1 MRPVLL
7 AAALLLAAGCNTAG
21 PLVDTAPVTTDGLVL
36 TADARAY
43 GRGDTAR
50 LTLTNGSAAT
60 ATTGV
65 LECALVE
72 RWTGAAWTPSASG
85 NDRACIQIARI
96 LAPGDA
102 MTGEV
107 PLDLPAGSYRLT
119 QPVSL
124 DGSGESVAVSTASFA
139 VE

>member
-1 MRPVLL
+1 MRPILL
-7 AAALLLAAGCNTAG
+7 ALLLAAGCTAAD
-21 PLVDTAPVTTDGLVL
+21 PLVDTAPVSTDGLTL
-36 TADARAY
+36 AADARAY
-43 GRGDTAR
+43 SRGETAR
-50 LTLTNGSAAT
+50 LTLTNGSSNT

-72 RWTGAAWTPSASG
+72 SWTGTAWTQSASG
-85 NDRACIQIARI
+85 NDRACIEIARI
-96 LAPGDA
+96 LAPGEA

-119 QPVSL
+119 QTVFL
-124 DGSGESVAVSTASFA
+124 DGADASAAVSTASFA